1 MIVDDTMFR
10 QSVIIMRNKDDKMDR
25 EGQYWT
31 EEERLC
37 LQPRKKRKSGPRQ
50 PKCLCC
56 NCKLDP
62 AFCPR
67 NQPPMPMQ
75 EVPQC

>member
-31 EEERLC
+31 
-37 LQPRKKRKSGPRQ
+37 
-50 PKCLCC
+50 
-56 NCKLDP
+56 
-62 AFCPR
+62 
-67 NQPPMPMQ
+67 
-75 EVPQC
+75 